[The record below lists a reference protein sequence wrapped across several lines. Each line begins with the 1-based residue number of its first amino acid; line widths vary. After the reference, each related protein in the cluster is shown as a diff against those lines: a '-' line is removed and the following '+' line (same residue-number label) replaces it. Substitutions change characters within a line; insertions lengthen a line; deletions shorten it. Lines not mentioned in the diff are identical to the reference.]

1 MTFPPLDPVLQH
13 GIRFTIMILLDRVDG
28 TAPFVDIAR
37 AAGLKNSGSLSVH
50 GRVLEEA
57 GLIKFSKSF
66 RGRRPLTTLAMTARG
81 KRALTKHLE
90 TLAQMSAPETA
101 APPEAA

>member
-13 GIRFTIMILLDRVDG
+13 GVRFTVMILLDRAG
-28 TAPFVDIAR
+28 GPAPFIDVAR
-37 AAGLKNSGSLSVH
+37 AAGLKNSGSLSAH

-57 GLIKFSKSF
+57 GLIKFSKTF
-66 RGRRPLTTLAMTARG
+66 RGRRPLTTLSITARG

-90 TLAQMSAPETA
+90 TLAQMSTPA
-101 APPEAA
+101 AVA